1 MIAADRD
8 CAADRRVDEQDRWRL
23 ACRDRVEKV
32 KLEAEEIVGSNC
44 GREDYVEVGHQQ
56 IIAGRPA
63 ATASPL
69 RPTTNL
75 SFAPLAETPS
85 GFRTSRLLKRYEDAA

>member
-8 CAADRRVDEQDRWRL
+8 CAADRCVDEQDGRCL
-23 ACRDRVEKV
+23 ARRDRVEEV

-44 GREDYVEVGHQQ
+44 GREDDVEVGHQK
-56 IIAGRPA
+56 IIAGAGRGNRV
-63 ATASPL
+63 AS

-85 GFRTSRLLKRYEDAA
+85 GFRFFGLPVY